1 MRKLSQF
8 DKKSWVKLS
17 PVKNALK
24 QLRNDLILKIYLS
37 KGEHIHRGIVSQDNR
52 SEAIIISIAFN
63 SPTVVFYLIEHFRKH
78 IKHAK
83 LIIAD
88 NSNKED
94 ERLKI
99 QKICQDNEITYF
111 QLPPNKTRHPNR
123 SHSLAM
129 QWCYKRLIEPMSPSI
144 FGFIDHDLIPVADID
159 IPNLIGDQDFYGARW
174 KSDKTEAWQL
184 WAGYCFFKYDKVKSY
199 PLNFMYDFSAGLDT
213 GGRNYEALY
222 QHYNKAD
229 YNYAL
234 DQFLDGKIEGIT
246 YRFHRI
252 DRDWLHLGG
261 AGHRQDFSQND
272 LAGKMLAKLVETPL
286 NDLERFNFK
295 LTTRHI

>member
-8 DKKSWVKLS
+8 DKKSWLKLT
-17 PVKNALK
+17 PIKDAFK
-24 QLRNDLILKIYLS
+24 QLRNGLILRSYLS
-37 KGEHIHRGIVSQDNR
+37 KGDNIYQDIVSQDDRNKT
-52 SEAIIISIAFN
+52 IIISIAFN
-63 SPTVVFYLIEHFRKH
+63 SPTVVSYLIEHFRKH
-78 IKHAK
+78 IKQAK

-88 NSNKED
+88 NSNKAD

-99 QKICQDNEITYF
+99 KKLCQNNGILYL

-129 QWCYKRLIEPMSPSI
+129 QWCYKKIIEPISPAI

-159 IPNLIGDQDFYGARW
+159 IPSLIGEQDFYGARW
-174 KSDKTEAWQL
+174 KSNKTEAWQL
-184 WAGYCFFKYDKVKSY
+184 WAGYCFFKYEEVKSY

-222 QHYNKAD
+222 QHYNTSN
-229 YNYAL
+229 YSYAL
-234 DQFLDGKIEGIT
+234 DQFLDGEIEGIT

-252 DRDWLHLGG
+252 DRNWLHLGG
-261 AGHRQDFSQND
+261 AGHRQDFSKND

-286 NDLERFNFK
+286 NELESHNFK
-295 LTTRHI
+295 ITTRHT